1 MVGSDNLE
9 QSAVIGVTA
18 SLIVIETIMT
28 IYIVITYQKKTKFKT
43 AQKYLIL
50 LFFFPIAIS
59 WIAWVELLAD
69 ESIKQI
75 DFLMNLFKALTLSS
89 FLKYVETLLG
99 WIEKDNKNEFSSE
112 RLYENLRSDDINPR
126 FLCKKFQQLNTI
138 EKSKIFLKKVRICV
152 YQAVITLII
161 IGIIGAISLFM
172 INDPTT
178 QNKIFFILQVGRSF
192 SSAFAIAGLFIIGWY
207 ANILPEMFGLNIF
220 HKLLV
225 IKFGILFTE
234 FQPLLIE
241 IFAWTGL
248 IANTSKYSVAQIT
261 IYTHSLLICIEMI
274 CMSFLIVILF
284 PLSDFDEFP
293 IKKSIKMMNLENN
306 ATRHET

>member
-1 MVGSDNLE
+1 
-9 QSAVIGVTA
+9 
-18 SLIVIETIMT
+18 
-28 IYIVITYQKKTKFKT
+28 
-43 AQKYLIL
+43 
-50 LFFFPIAIS
+50 
-59 WIAWVELLAD
+59 
-69 ESIKQI
+69 
-75 DFLMNLFKALTLSS
+75 
-89 FLKYVETLLG
+89 
-99 WIEKDNKNEFSSE
+99 
-112 RLYENLRSDDINPR
+112 
-126 FLCKKFQQLNTI
+126 
-138 EKSKIFLKKVRICV
+138 
-152 YQAVITLII
+152 
-161 IGIIGAISLFM
+161 M